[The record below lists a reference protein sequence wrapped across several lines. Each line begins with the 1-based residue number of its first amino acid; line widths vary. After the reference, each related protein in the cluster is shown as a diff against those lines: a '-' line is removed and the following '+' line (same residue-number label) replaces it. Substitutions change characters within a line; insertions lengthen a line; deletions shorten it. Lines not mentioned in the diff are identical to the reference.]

1 MFEWLLEGE
10 ADSMAVDA
18 DSAKPEADN
27 EKQQQQQL
35 KLQKANKS
43 GEKTITTVPELI
55 RYMRA
60 TTKGTNRVH
69 QLLLERIFHFN
80 CFYLHESSDKM
91 TPIEFKLTFINSRRL
106 ERFGFVAEPEDSPEV
121 LWDKVRSRP
130 TSTHRR
136 LQFLNSSLLLEIQAP
151 SDRS

>member
-35 KLQKANKS
+35 KLSKANKS

-60 TTKGTNRVH
+60 TTKGTNRV
-69 QLLLERIFHFN
+69 QLHVLLERIFHLFLLTRIFRQN
-80 CFYLHESSDKM
+80 DANRVQTHLHQQSSSGA
-91 TPIEFKLTFINSRRL
+91 L
-106 ERFGFVAEPEDSPEV
+106 RFRCRTGRF
-121 LWDKVRSRP
+121 
-130 TSTHRR
+130 TG
-136 LQFLNSSLLLEIQAP
+136 SSLG
-151 SDRS
+151 

>member
-35 KLQKANKS
+35 KLSKANKS

-60 TTKGTNRVH
+60 TTKGTNRVQ
-69 QLLLERIFHFN
+69 QLHVLLERIFHF
-80 CFYLHESSDKM
+80 YLFF
-91 TPIEFKLTFINSRRL
+91 TY
-106 ERFGFVAEPEDSPEV
+106 
-121 LWDKVRSRP
+121 
-130 TSTHRR
+130 
-136 LQFLNSSLLLEIQAP
+136 LQTK
-151 SDRS
+151 